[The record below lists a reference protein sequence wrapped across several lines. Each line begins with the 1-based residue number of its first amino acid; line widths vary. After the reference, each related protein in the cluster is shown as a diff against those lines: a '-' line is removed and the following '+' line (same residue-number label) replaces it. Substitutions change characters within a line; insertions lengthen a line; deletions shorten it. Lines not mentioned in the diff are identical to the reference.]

1 MNYTTCHTDLL
12 TKSVSKSPYITKKS
26 RKMMGTAVVK
36 VKTAL
41 KKNLHLT
48 NFFILTNET
57 WSVTHSLYTYSC
69 C

>member
-26 RKMMGTAVVK
+26 RKMMGSSESK
-36 VKTAL
+36 NRN

-48 NFFILTNET
+48 NFVILTNET
-57 WSVTHSLYTYSC
+57 
-69 C
+69 

>member
-1 MNYTTCHTDLL
+1 MNYLTCHTDLL

-26 RKMMGTAVVK
+26 RKMMGSSESK
-36 VKTAL
+36 NRN

-48 NFFILTNET
+48 NFVILTNET